1 MTRFIIS
8 LTTLFFFTISHAQTK
23 SSFDSSLAK
32 KLGADDYGMKQYVM
46 AFLKA
51 GPNKI
56 TDSAQRSALLK
67 GHLQNIMRLAKEGKL
82 LVAGPFLDNTNLAGV
97 FVFDVKTTE
106 EARALVNTDPAV
118 KAGMFDV
125 EFHPWYASA
134 ALMQVGTVHGTLQK
148 KSFTD

>member
-1 MTRFIIS
+1 MRIIFC
-8 LTTLFFFTISHAQTK
+8 LAALLLFANVRAQTK
-23 SSFDSSLAK
+23 TTFDSTLAK
-32 KLGADDYGMKQYVM
+32 KFGADDYGMKQYVM

-51 GPNKI
+51 GPTKI
-56 TDSAQRSALLK
+56 TDSAQRAQLLR

-82 LVAGPFLDNTNLAGV
+82 VVAGPFLDNTSLAGV
-97 FVFDVKTTE
+97 FIFDVRTTE
-106 EARALVNTDPAV
+106 EARELVNTDPAV

-134 ALMQVGTVHGTLQK
+134 ALMQVISVHGTLQK